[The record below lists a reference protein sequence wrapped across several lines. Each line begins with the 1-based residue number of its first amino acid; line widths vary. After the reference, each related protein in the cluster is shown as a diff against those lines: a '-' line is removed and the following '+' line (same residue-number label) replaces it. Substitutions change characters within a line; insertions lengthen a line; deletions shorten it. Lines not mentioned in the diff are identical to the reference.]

1 MMNDFDPHKVNE
13 GKDKDLDGIIRPQD
27 LEDFT
32 GQDKIVANLKIF
44 VAAARMRGESL
55 DHVLFHGPPG
65 LGKTTLAHI
74 IANELGVNMKV
85 TSGPILDKPGD
96 LAGLLTSLEEGDVL
110 FIDEI
115 HRLSPVVEEYL
126 YSAME
131 DFVIDIMIDKGPGA
145 RSVRISLNPFTLVG
159 ATTRSGLLTSPLRA
173 RFGITCAME
182 YYDTM
187 TLVNIVKYIKKRD
200 GAKTYLLLKDIFPQ
214 NAVDLGMMAKNTSAD
229 LNVIALI
236 GERGRE
242 VREFIE
248 NDLKLEGLKR
258 SIVVVATSDQRA
270 LMRLKAAKTATALA
284 EYFREQGKDVL
295 LMMDSLTRFS
305 MAQREIGLAIG
316 EPPVSRGYPPSVYAE
331 MPKLLER
338 AGNSDRG
345 SITGMYT
352 VLVDGDDFNEPITDT
367 ARGIL
372 DGHIVLSRKL
382 ANKGHYPAID
392 VLASISRVMSN
403 IASPE
408 HKKLAG
414 EIKKQMAIYKE
425 SEDLINVGAYNRGSS
440 AEIDMAIDKM
450 PDING
455 FLCQAVGDKVAF
467 EETLIQMQQIV
478 G

>member
-1 MMNDFDPHKVNE
+1 MINIKKYAEVTKCHLWTYTGEVTRVIGMGIESKGPLANIGDICQVETRSGGETVTAEVVGFKDGHLMMMPLGPLEGIGPGCKVMAF
-13 GKDKDLDGIIRPQD
+13 GDKLSVKVD
-27 LEDFT
+27 
-32 GQDKIVANLKIF
+32 
-44 VAAARMRGESL
+44 ESL
-55 DHVLFHGPPG
+55 
-65 LGKTTLAHI
+65 LGKVVDWRAVPIDGEQVYCKDEVPIENLAPNPMDRKRI
-74 IANELGVNMKV
+74 DTPLELGV
-85 TSGPILDKPGD
+85 
-96 LAGLLTSLEEGDVL
+96 
-110 FIDEI
+110 
-115 HRLSPVVEEYL
+115 R
-126 YSAME
+126 
-131 DFVIDIMIDKGPGA
+131 VIDGMLTVGKGQRIGIFAGSGVGKSTLMGMIA
-145 RSVRISLNPFTLVG
+145 RNALSDI
-159 ATTRSGLLTSPLRA
+159 
-173 RFGITCAME
+173 
-182 YYDTM
+182 
-187 TLVNIVKYIKKRD
+187 NI
-200 GAKTYLLLKDIFPQ
+200 
-214 NAVDLGMMAKNTSAD
+214 
-229 LNVIALI
+229 IALI

-258 SIVVVATSDQRA
+258 SIVVVATSDQPA

-338 AGNSDRG
+338 AGNSAKG

-403 IASPE
+403 IATSE
-408 HKKLAG
+408 HKQMAS
-414 EIKKQMAIYKE
+414 EIKKQMAVYKE

-440 AEIDMAIDKM
+440 AEIDMAIEKM
-450 PDING
+450 PVINE
-455 FLCQAVGDKVAF
+455 FLCQSVGEHVAF
-467 EETLIQMQQIV
+467 NETLDRMHQIT